1 MKRIFGGVIAFLV
14 CAMAVGMPTAFAAD
28 GSEVYVATATLKGQ
42 AAYMVLNPGGTFSDP
57 VDMLLPYPLLTSGDS
72 YGNGIGDFD
81 NDGDL
86 DYITARGRYDR
97 VEKKFYSNIYIFE
110 KLDSLNQVAQ
120 FAYVEKEDEEPGG
133 SAWTMDGMPGDM
145 AVADFNGDGNLD
157 FVLNQ
162 YRTLHCGLFLGK
174 GDLGFDYQLLSD
186 TTTNDRSIGVDAAD
200 FNNDGKADFVI
211 APNDSAEP
219 IYVYLGN
226 GDGTFEQK
234 TSDRDS
240 SDPSLS
246 KKGYGI
252 AAGDFVGRDGI
263 VDLAVSAMGWLEIY
277 EGDGEGNFSW
287 FSSTDAFPMNNSPL
301 DNIDFDGDGDQDLVA
316 ANFGDESAGVAVLEL
331 IDDQGNFEHSGT
343 YLGDVSGSRKAVTAL
358 PYLSN
363 MKPVAILTPET
374 ISIKV
379 GEPVEWDA
387 SESFDEDGTIVSYEW
402 DYGDG
407 VVSPPG
413 VNTLAKSS
421 TDGNS
426 GGPQSSYVYSDSGT
440 YFVTLTV
447 TDDQGATDTVQAEVD
462 VEALSV
468 SVYFSPSK
476 LNLKS
481 RQKWLTATITVP
493 SGYDAR
499 MIHPDSLSIVLK
511 EGEEDEAAFKAHS
524 VYRHGFFCKYYQK
537 RSRKIRYLRLKFDRQ
552 ALIEALDSATGE
564 TILNVTGLISSNAS
578 GAVNFSGAGTIQ
590 VYEKERKINSYRRY
604 LMKLI
609 MRFFSKRG

>member
-1 MKRIFGGVIAFLV
+1 MKPIFGGVIAFLV
-14 CAMAVGMPTAFAAD
+14 CAMAVGTPAAFAAD
-28 GSEVYVATATLKGQ
+28 GSEVYVAAATQKGQ
-42 AAYMVLNPGGTFSDP
+42 AAYMVLNPDGTFSDP
-57 VDMLLPYPLLTSGDS
+57 VAMLLPYPLLTSGDS

-86 DYITARGRYDR
+86 DYITARGMLVRPDF
-97 VEKKFYSNIYIFE
+97 KFYSNIYIFE
-110 KLDSLNQVAQ
+110 KLDSLDQFAQ
-120 FAYVEKEDEEPGG
+120 FAYVEKEDDEPGG
-133 SAWTMDGMPGDM
+133 SAWTIDGLPGDM

-157 FVLNQ
+157 FVLKQ
-162 YRTLHCGLFLGK
+162 YRTLDCGLFLGN
-174 GDLGFDYQLLSD
+174 GHLGFDYQLLSD
-186 TTTNDRSIGVDAAD
+186 TTTYDRSIGVDAAD

-226 GDGTFEQK
+226 GDGTFERK
-234 TSDRDS
+234 TSDWVS
-240 SDPSLS
+240 SL
-246 KKGYGI
+246 KAYGI

-277 EGDGEGNFSW
+277 EGDGEGNFSLS
-287 FSSTDAFPMNNSPL
+287 SSTDAFPMNDSPL
-301 DNIDFDGDGDQDLVA
+301 DNIDFDGDGDQDLVV
-316 ANFGDESAGVAVLEL
+316 ANFGDDSAGVAVLEL
-331 IDDQGNFEHSGT
+331 IDDQGNFRHSGT

-363 MKPVAILTPET
+363 KEPVAILTPET
-374 ISIKV
+374 ISVKV
-379 GEPVEWDA
+379 GEAVEWDA

-407 VVSPPG
+407 VVSPLG
-413 VNTLAKSS
+413 INTLAKSS

-426 GGPQSSYVYSDSGT
+426 GGAQSSYVYSDSGT

-462 VEALSV
+462 VEALLSV

-476 LNLKS
+476 LNLQS
-481 RQKWLTATITVP
+481 RQKWLAATLIMP

-499 MIHPDSLSIVLK
+499 MIDPDSLYIVLK
-511 EGEEDEAAFKAHS
+511 GKAEFQAHP
-524 VYRHGFFCKYYQK
+524 VYRHGFFSRHDRK
-537 RSRKIRYLRLKFDRQ
+537 RSRGLRKLTVKFDRQ
-552 ALIEALDSATGE
+552 ALIEELDGATGE
-564 TILNVTGLISSNAS
+564 TLLNVTGLISSNVSEEAY
-578 GAVNFSGAGTIQ
+578 FSGAGTIK
-590 VYEKERKINSYRRY
+590 VYEKERKINSYRMY

-609 MRFFSKRG
+609 LRFFSKRG

>member
-1 MKRIFGGVIAFLV
+1 
-14 CAMAVGMPTAFAAD
+14 MAVGTPAAFAAG
-28 GSEVYVATATLKGQ
+28 GSEVYVAAANYNGD
-42 AAYMVLNPGGTFSDP
+42 AAYMILNPDGTFSDP
-57 VDMLLPYPLLTSGDS
+57 VDMLLPYPLSTTGSS

-86 DYITARGRYDR
+86 DYITALGRLVRPEY
-97 VEKKFYSNIYIFE
+97 KFYSNIYIFE
-110 KLDSLNQVAQ
+110 KLDSLDQVAQ

-133 SAWTMDGMPGDM
+133 SAWTIDGLPGDM

-157 FVLNQ
+157 FVLNH
-162 YRTLHCGLFLGK
+162 YRTPHCGLYLGN
-174 GDLGFDYQLLSD
+174 GHLGFDFQLLSV
-186 TTTNDRSIGVDAAD
+186 TTPDDSIGVDAAD

-211 APNDSAEP
+211 APNIEDEP
-219 IYVYLGN
+219 LYVYLGN

-234 TSDRDS
+234 TSDRDP

-246 KKGYGI
+246 KEGYGI

-263 VDLAVSAMGWLEIY
+263 VDLVVSDTGLLEIY
-277 EGDGEGNFSW
+277 EGDGEGNFS
-287 FSSTDAFPMNNSPL
+287 FYSRREHSSADPFPMNRSTL
-301 DNIDFDGDGDQDLVA
+301 DNIDFDGDGDQDLVV

-343 YLGDVSGSRKAVTAL
+343 YLGGISGSRKAVTAL

-363 MKPVAILTPET
+363 KKPVAILTPET
-374 ISIKV
+374 ISVKV

-387 SESFDEDGTIVSYEW
+387 AESYDEDGTIVSYEW

-407 VVSPPG
+407 VVSPLG

-421 TDGNS
+421 TDDNS

-447 TDDQGATDTVQAEVD
+447 TDDQGATDTVQAEVH
-462 VEALSV
+462 VQPLSV

-481 RQKWLTATITVP
+481 REKWITATLTVP

-499 MIHPDSLSIVLK
+499 MIDPDSLSIVL
-511 EGEEDEAAFKAHS
+511 EGKAEFKAHS
-524 VYRHGFFCKYYQK
+524 LYRHGLFCKHYQK
-537 RSRKIRYLRLKFDRQ
+537 RSRKIRYLRVKFDRQ
-552 ALIEALDSATGE
+552 ALIEALDGATGE

-578 GAVNFSGAGTIQ
+578 DAINFSGAGTIQ
-590 VYEKERKINSYRRY
+590 VYEKKRKIRYYRMY
-604 LMKLI
+604 IMKLI
-609 MRFFSKRG
+609 MRFFS